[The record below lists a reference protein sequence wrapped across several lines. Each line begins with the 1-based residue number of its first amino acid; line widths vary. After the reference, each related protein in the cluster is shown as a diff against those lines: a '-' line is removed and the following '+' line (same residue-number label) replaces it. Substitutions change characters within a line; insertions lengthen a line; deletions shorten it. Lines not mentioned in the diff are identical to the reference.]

1 MTCVPRFARHGVLAA
16 VLALTAWPVA
26 ADELRTVVPGT
37 PMPGPLLD
45 LASPEGDG
53 WVLNTAENGD
63 LTFMRE
69 GRQRDSSEI
78 ASVQAFG
85 IDAEADDA
93 AFRKAVENEIAIGR
107 GPAPRFE
114 TLESAMVMVMIDGVE
129 CIRSLDLIRDNAA
142 QVGRGK
148 TRVMLIDVHG
158 TFCRHPA
165 KRSLGLA
172 IIYSVRSPTREE
184 DATTAKALAFFDTLR
199 LHKTLPAAPAE

>member
-1 MTCVPRFARHGVLAA
+1 MPATSFRTCLVLLLALAA
-16 VLALTAWPVA
+16 GPA
-26 ADELRTVVPGT
+26 ASQDLRPIASGT

-53 WVLNTAENGD
+53 WLLSMAESGD

-69 GRQRDSSEI
+69 GRQRDASEVVSI
-78 ASVQAFG
+78 QSFG
-85 IDAEADDA
+85 IDPEADEA
-93 AFRKAVENEIAIGR
+93 AFRRAVESEIAIGR
-107 GPAPRFE
+107 GPAERFE
-114 TLESAMVMVMIDGVE
+114 TLESAMVDVVIDGVV

-158 TFCRHPA
+158 TFCRHPV

-172 IIYSVRSPTREE
+172 FIYSVRSPEREE

-199 LHKTLPAAPAE
+199 LHKTPPAAPAE